1 VRAGAARRLRPRGW
15 LFRSTAQVNDF
26 AYSAPAV
33 ASRSSSGGSLLGRAA
48 NLVACAI
55 VWGVLRTLIGLL
67 AAGICSRTL
76 SPPDKGAAPMR
87 RTPRFRVLIL
97 ALALALAA
105 CGAATR
111 VLYDGAEPAVLLIAN
126 RHLALLGDQWKVASV
141 AVGRFH
147 VWHRRNELP
156 RYATLLTDAAGRVR
170 RGLTRSD
177 VEWGLQSA
185 RARYAALVEAAVL
198 QSTPLIEAFDAENV
212 AALERRFAQ
221 EDAKR
226 VREHLSGSP
235 AKRERERVKAIVKR
249 FEEWTGPL
257 NESQA
262 GLVGQFVAAT
272 ADYPEYAHQLRR
284 RRQRELVTLLDRAVR
299 EDSAAPVDAL
309 RALFIAW
316 GLEKTPERRRRDERF
331 VELLLELDRCLTPA
345 QRARVVERLT
355 RYAED
360 ARVLARGA

>member
-1 VRAGAARRLRPRGW
+1 
-15 LFRSTAQVNDF
+15 
-26 AYSAPAV
+26 
-33 ASRSSSGGSLLGRAA
+33 
-48 NLVACAI
+48 
-55 VWGVLRTLIGLL
+55 
-67 AAGICSRTL
+67 
-76 SPPDKGAAPMR
+76 M
-87 RTPRFRVLIL
+87 
-97 ALALALAA
+97 
-105 CGAATR
+105 
-111 VLYDGAEPAVLLIAN
+111 
-126 RHLALLGDQWKVASV
+126 GDQWKVASV

-147 VWHRRNELP
+147 AWHRRNELP

-198 QSTPLIEAFDAENV
+198 QSTPLIETFDAENV

-257 NESQA
+257 SEAQV

-272 ADYPEYAHQLRR
+272 ADYPEYAHELRL
-284 RRQRELVTLLDRAVR
+284 RRQRELVTLLDRACATTAR
-299 EDSAAPVDAL
+299 RRSTRCARSSSRGDS
-309 RALFIAW
+309 
-316 GLEKTPERRRRDERF
+316 RRRRSGAGGTSGSSSSSSSSTAPSPR
-331 VELLLELDRCLTPA
+331 RSA
-345 QRARVVERLT
+345 RAWSS
-355 RYAED
+355 
-360 ARVLARGA
+360 G